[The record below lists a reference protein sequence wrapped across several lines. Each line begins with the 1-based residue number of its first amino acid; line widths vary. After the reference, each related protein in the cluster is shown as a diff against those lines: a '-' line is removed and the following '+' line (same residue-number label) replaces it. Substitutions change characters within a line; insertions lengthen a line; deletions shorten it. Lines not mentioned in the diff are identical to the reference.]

1 MKIPAKKPKR
11 APKAAFKA
19 PFLFSLLTIN
29 SPVNAPRKGPN
40 IKPNGPRN
48 KRPKINPILLP
59 YTLPFPPPNFFAPK
73 LGMKQSK
80 LNIAKAIQKLKI
92 KKVKS
97 IYKNSIIKFANGG
110 DRNNETTP
118 EKEFCDKNDIETL
131 FGIGG
136 NNKSNSSSWILKKWK
151 DNN

>member
-1 MKIPAKKPKR
+1 MKKN
-11 APKAAFKA
+11 
-19 PFLFSLLTIN
+19 SLKI
-29 SPVNAPRKGPN
+29 VK
-40 IKPNGPRN
+40 IDKN

-97 IYKNSIIKFANGG
+97 IGMTGTKLKIKIPTQAVIGPGITGRKLPAMPNSIKV
-110 DRNNETTP
+110 P
-118 EKEFCDKNDIETL
+118 EIRINP
-131 FGIGG
+131 
-136 NNKSNSSSWILKKWK
+136 
-151 DNN
+151 